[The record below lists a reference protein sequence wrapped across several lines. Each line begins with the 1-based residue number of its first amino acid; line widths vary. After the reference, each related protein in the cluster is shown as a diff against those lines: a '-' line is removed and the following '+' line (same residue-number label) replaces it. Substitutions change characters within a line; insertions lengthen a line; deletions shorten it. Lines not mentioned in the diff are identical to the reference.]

1 MNPGDSDKHMVWIY
15 PDQESPPRGVKIA
28 LLTIGNIEVTGN
40 WTDDGRY
47 KAWQRLFSRD
57 KEHEKNLKASLSTSL
72 HECVGTNEGVD
83 FAKLFALGVL
93 VRDTL

>member
-57 KEHEKNLKASLSTSL
+57 KRHENLIALQAELRQNSLM
-72 HECVGTNEGVD
+72 
-83 FAKLFALGVL
+83 
-93 VRDTL
+93 

>member
-1 MNPGDSDKHMVWIY
+1 MNPGDSDKRMVWIY
-15 PDQESPPRGVKIA
+15 PDQEPAPRGVKIA

-57 KEHEKNLKASLSTSL
+57 KEHERLLREVAARRASPKHTTMIKTVKEVRRSL
-72 HECVGTNEGVD
+72 VGNSD
-83 FAKLFALGVL
+83 NY
-93 VRDTL
+93 

>member
-1 MNPGDSDKHMVWIY
+1 MNPGDSDKHMKWIY
-15 PDQESPPRGVKIA
+15 PDQEPAPRGVKIA

-57 KEHEKNLKASLSTSL
+57 KEHEKKITEMHREVMERCKAFKINYIL
-72 HECVGTNEGVD
+72 D
-83 FAKLFALGVL
+83 
-93 VRDTL
+93 